1 MHEVHV
7 VVDVN
12 DDLRNRTWNLTIIPN
27 LLIWSSHPRR
37 RIRTRTNNVR
47 FYQQPNSS
55 SNSRMDAP
63 NNAHITGD
71 RRHIHTSQFRHA
83 VEWIVYV
90 RIAHTCATNYRP
102 QQHDAAENLIG
113 TFHQLTRMYQRTNGQ
128 RLPPIISRRMQCIF
142 YRTQNVRLFV
152 LKNYYLKTRDGSR
165 FPKTLI
171 TRHTCVDQ

>member
-1 MHEVHV
+1 MFAF
-7 VVDVN
+7 
-12 DDLRNRTWNLTIIPN
+12 I
-27 LLIWSSHPRR
+27 SSQ
-37 RIRTRTNNVR
+37 TAAAT
-47 FYQQPNSS
+47 
-55 SNSRMDAP
+55 
-63 NNAHITGD
+63 
-71 RRHIHTSQFRHA
+71 
-83 VEWIVYV
+83 VEWMRRTM
-90 RIAHTCATNYRP
+90 RISPATGGTFTRHNSDTQSSGSYMCALRTLAHTNYRP
-102 QQHDAAENLIG
+102 QRHDAAENLIG